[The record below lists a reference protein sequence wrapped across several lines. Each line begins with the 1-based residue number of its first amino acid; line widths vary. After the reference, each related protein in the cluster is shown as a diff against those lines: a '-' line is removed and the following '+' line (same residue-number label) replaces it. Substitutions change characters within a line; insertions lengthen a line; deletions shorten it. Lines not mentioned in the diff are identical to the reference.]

1 MSITPTGLC
10 PQPIGKPRKQG
21 QPILV
26 LHQASVAHLG
36 VAQHLLDIEKG
47 CSTFALTLAFHGS
60 SNCSSWSLPN
70 LFDFDGPI
78 AMGQPPCDPHGL
90 GPSPLPQPRASS
102 LWRSFSEG
110 FSAWMLVGSSDG
122 QTMHQAA
129 LTIPHVELHAKAPLV
144 PFPGLLHLGITF
156 SRPVLPRCWRCSDAG
171 IRNPP
176 FLQHQ
181 TLTNQMLLTS

>member
-10 PQPIGKPRKQG
+10 PQPIGKSRKQG

-47 CSTFALTLAFHGS
+47 CSTFALTLVFHGS

-70 LFDFDGPI
+70 LFEFDGPI
-78 AMGQPPCDPHGL
+78 AMGQPPCDPHRL

-110 FSAWMLVGSSDG
+110 FSAWMLVGKQWWPDDAPSRFDHPPCGASCQSATGSFSWFAPSQDYLFQAGSSS
-122 QTMHQAA
+122 MLA
-129 LTIPHVELHAKAPLV
+129 L
-144 PFPGLLHLGITF
+144 
-156 SRPVLPRCWRCSDAG
+156 
-171 IRNPP
+171 
-176 FLQHQ
+176 Q
-181 TLTNQMLLTS
+181 